1 MLVLNRRNGER
12 VLIGEDIV
20 ITVLSLRGG
29 VVRLGITAP
38 KEIAVHREEVAR
50 DIEKE
55 GEIRKR
61 N

>member
-29 VVRLGITAP
+29 VVRLGMTAP